1 MKVLIIE
8 DTEELATSLKLFFEL
23 EKNHAEVANNL
34 SEGKH
39 FASVTFF
46 DMILL
51 DIMLPDG
58 DGRDFLRF
66 CVG

>member
-34 SEGKH
+34 SEE
-39 FASVTFF
+39 ST
-46 DMILL
+46 
-51 DIMLPDG
+51 
-58 DGRDFLRF
+58 LRQSPF
-66 CVG
+66 ST

>member
-34 SEGKH
+34 SEAKH

-51 DIMLPDG
+51 LSLIHI
-58 DGRDFLRF
+58 
-66 CVG
+66 